1 MALINYKDI
10 DFKQSIDTELKI
22 FEFNGSEI
30 AVVPY
35 LSINDK
41 YDFVMITLQKAFE
54 KGVYNLVKLDMYFN
68 LHLVYM
74 YTNIQI
80 DTADRADEAGL
91 YDIFMR
97 SGLIAKV
104 IEIIPPAEIVELHNY
119 ITAMQE
125 TIMKYR
131 NTFGAVV
138 GAFIEELPD
147 QVEKIKET
155 IESFDRDKFKDLVSL
170 FDNVK
175 ESNDI
180 VE

>member
-10 DFKQSIDTELKI
+10 DFKQSIDTELKT

-80 DTADRADEAGL
+80 DTADRVDEASL

-104 IEIIPPAEIVELHNY
+104 IETIPPAEIVELHNY
-119 ITAMQE
+119 IVAMQE